1 MRSQP
6 DDDIPGSPWWPAVNE
21 DLLRWAVTVLRRRA
35 VRVACP
41 TPTCCT
47 AGPIGIGPT
56 GGPSSRSCL
65 GSRQGVS
72 STQALRRPLSGPV
85 AAGRPQTRSAK
96 TRPVGPVS
104 ARSRRRRAN
113 QPAVFAAGRNHRPQ
127 PTHRAGY
134 VELRGPPTRAT
145 SNCWPTSAAPH
156 SESAGCVPVGRRDPV
171 SVRDDRTRCGV
182 IGCAQ
187 RRHQH
192 RPRRRQLRDQRAQ
205 MVHFRCAEPPL
216 RRQAWPRSG
225 GCAPPGPPSARARR
239 C

>member
-1 MRSQP
+1 
-6 DDDIPGSPWWPAVNE
+6 
-21 DLLRWAVTVLRRRA
+21 VTVLRRHA

-41 TPTCCT
+41 TPPCCT

-56 GGPSSRSCL
+56 GGPSSRSCV

-85 AAGRPQTRSAK
+85 AAGRPQSRSAK
-96 TRPVGPVS
+96 TPPVEQVLPGADGAGLTNLQYAPPAEITGHSPHIAQATLNCAAPDTGNIELS
-104 ARSRRRRAN
+104 ADFRQLRTAKALAASLLDGEIRSAFAMTE
-113 QPAVFAAGRNHRPQ
+113 PAVAF
-127 PTHRAGY
+127 
-134 VELRGPPTRAT
+134 
-145 SNCWPTSAAPH
+145 
-156 SESAGCVPVGRRDPV
+156 
-171 SVRDDRTRCGV
+171 
-182 IGCAQ
+182 GCAQ

-205 MVHFRCAEPPL
+205 MVHLRCAEPPL